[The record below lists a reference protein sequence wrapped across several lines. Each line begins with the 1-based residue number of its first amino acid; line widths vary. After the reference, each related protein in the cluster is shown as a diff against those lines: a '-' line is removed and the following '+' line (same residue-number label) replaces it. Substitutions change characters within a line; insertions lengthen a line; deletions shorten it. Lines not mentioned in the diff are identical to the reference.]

1 MGFLEVLDVVCQ
13 TITVRKL
20 RYKIPKKKGMKMS
33 LKAEMNDWIQRI
45 CQEDGVLELMVKA
58 QIHDLAENIRLNP
71 ELSWKEYNA
80 CKIQVEYLKKHHFSV
95 TTSYC
100 GMDTAYRAEYSVG
113 DGGPVFAF
121 CAEYDALPDIGHA
134 CGHHLICGSA
144 LTAALLTQKYLQSRG
159 VKGKVVLFGCP
170 AEETGGGKTK
180 MAAVGAL
187 DDVDALMMA
196 HPTGGTKAVIC
207 EYAGVCSAEVFF
219 RCEKSGSPVARF
231 ANPTFANPLDAQVL
245 LYQAVAL
252 KRHYTPV
259 NSAIVGV
266 INDGGVRA
274 NVIPRQTVSK
284 YTLRSP
290 DIKVLYGLGRM
301 LEMMAKGA
309 AMMTGTTAEV
319 KLSVTSQPTI
329 PCLPLSNAF
338 LDAIEARGISVP
350 EERGTTFGAL
360 AGTDFGNFSQLRPG
374 VHVHFPLGQSV
385 AHHSPEF
392 AEAAG
397 TEEAY
402 RSMFAA
408 GTAMACVG
416 IRFLSDASYRKGVQ
430 KAFRY
435 EKKQVNKGA

>member
-1 MGFLEVLDVVCQ
+1 MGSSV
-13 TITVRKL
+13 TNA
-20 RYKIPKKKGMKMS
+20 
-33 LKAEMNDWIQRI
+33 AEWRRLIDNGDFILAA
-45 CQEDGVLELMVKA
+45 QEKTAVHE
-58 QIHDLAENIRLNP
+58 LAESIRQNP
-71 ELSWKEYNA
+71 ELSWQEHKA
-80 CKIQVEYLKKHHFSV
+80 CQAQVAFLRERQFV
-95 TTSYC
+95 VEESYC
-100 GMDTAYRAEYSVG
+100 GMDTAYRAEFSSG
-113 DGGPVFAF
+113 EGGPVFAF
-121 CAEYDALPDIGHA
+121 CAEYDALPEVGHA

-144 LTAALLTQKYLQSRG
+144 VTAALLVQNYLKQSH
-159 VKGKVVLFGCP
+159 VNGKVVLFGCP

-187 DDVDALMMA
+187 NDVDALMMA
-196 HPTGGTKAVIC
+196 HPTGGTKAIIC
-207 EYAGVCSAEVFF
+207 EYSGVCAAEVFF

-231 ANPTFANPLDAQVL
+231 ANPAFANPLDAQVL

-266 INDGGVRA
+266 IPDGGVRA

-290 DIKVLYGLGRM
+290 DLKVLRSLGEM
-301 LEMMAKGA
+301 LKTMAKGA

-329 PCLPLSNAF
+329 PCLPLSDAF

-350 EERGTTFGAL
+350 EERGTTYGAL

-374 VHVHFPLGQSV
+374 VHVHFPIGQSV

-416 IRFLSDASYRKGVQ
+416 IRFLSDASYRKSVQ
-430 KAFRY
+430 KAFR
-435 EKKQVNKGA
+435 EAKKKG